1 MAIRYACFLSYA
13 QGHYDLM
20 NKFTGQLTDAIRCYI
35 EPYLDRETEMFI
47 DKEQLGG
54 GDDIDRKIAR
64 ALCESA
70 AMLLIYTPKYESHSY
85 TRREHAAMQLIEAER
100 AQWYELPSRLIIPV
114 IMTRHPISLP
124 SQIADA

>member
-20 NKFTGQLTDAIRCYI
+20 NKFTAQLTDAIRCYI

-54 GDDIDRKIAR
+54 GDDIDRRIAR

-70 AMLLIYTPKYESHSY
+70 AMLLIYTPKY
-85 TRREHAAMQLIEAER
+85 
-100 AQWYELPSRLIIPV
+100 
-114 IMTRHPISLP
+114 
-124 SQIADA
+124 